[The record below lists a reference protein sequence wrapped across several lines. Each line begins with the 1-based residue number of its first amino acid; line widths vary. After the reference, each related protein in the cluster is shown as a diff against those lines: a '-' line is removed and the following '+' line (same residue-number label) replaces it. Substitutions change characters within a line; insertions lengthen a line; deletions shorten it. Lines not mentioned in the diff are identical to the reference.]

1 VTELSAFVDVPLSKA
16 APAGARRAVESILR
30 AWGFTDDSWLK
41 TANVVVS
48 ELVTQAVEHATG
60 SVGGI
65 HLQTV
70 HDQVVVTAVD
80 RRASERSAAPAQP
93 FRTEDHRD
101 HALAIVQAMSLRWG
115 AGDYPSGTRMWVQ
128 LIPHP
133 PQREDRLPR
142 EDRRG

>member
-1 VTELSAFVDVPLSKA
+1 MTELSAFVDVPLSKT
-16 APAGARRAVESILR
+16 APAGARRVVESILR

-41 TANVVVS
+41 AANVVVS
-48 ELVTQAVEHATG
+48 ELVTQAVEHAGG

-80 RRASERSAAPAQP
+80 RSTTPPQRRQP
-93 FRTEDHRD
+93 DHHD
-101 HALAIVQAMSLRWG
+101 HAIAVLEAMSLRWG

-133 PQREDRLPR
+133 PQRAAWR
-142 EDRRG
+142 EVQRG

>member
-1 VTELSAFVDVPLSKA
+1 MTELSAFVDVPLSKS
-16 APAGARRAVESILR
+16 APAGARRTVESILR
-30 AWGFTDDSWLK
+30 AWGFTDDSWMK

-48 ELVTQAVEHATG
+48 ELVTQAVEHAPG

-80 RRASERSAAPAQP
+80 RRASERSAVPAQP
-93 FRTEDHRD
+93 FRPDDRV
-101 HALAIVQAMSLRWG
+101 HAMAIVQAMSLRWG
-115 AGDYPSGTRMWVQ
+115 GGDYPSGTRMWVQ

-133 PQREDRLPR
+133 PQREDQPG
-142 EDRRG
+142 RGDQRG

>member
-1 VTELSAFVDVPLSKA
+1 MTELSAFVDVPLSKT

-30 AWGFTDDSWLK
+30 AWGFTDDSWLT
-41 TANVVVS
+41 TAKVVVS

-80 RRASERSAAPAQP
+80 RRASERSAVPTQP
-93 FRTEDHRD
+93 FRSDDHRD

-115 AGDYPSGTRMWVQ
+115 SGDYPSGTRMWVQ

-133 PQREDRLPR
+133 PLREGQAGRGDQR
-142 EDRRG
+142 G